1 MQNNDYISSDG
12 MRLDITTIHTERL
25 IHSLA
30 KHHREIYN
38 SNDVNEFVFHSDQIS
53 LIDGELLRRNK
64 EFYDK
69 KIGGGQ
75 WQQ

>member
-12 MRLDITTIHTERL
+12 SRLDITAINTERL
-25 IHSLA
+25 INSLA
-30 KHHREIYN
+30 KHHRDIYN
-38 SNDVNEFVFHSDQIS
+38 SNSVNEFVFHSYQIS

-75 WQQ
+75 WK

>member
-12 MRLDITTIHTERL
+12 ARLDITTIHTERL

-38 SNDVNEFVFHSDQIS
+38 SNNVNEYVFHSEQIS

-64 EFYDK
+64 DFYDK
-69 KIGGGQ
+69 KMEGNV
-75 WQQ
+75 WR